1 MYSNFKGRQIDKSK
15 KNHRKNIWKI
25 PIFTAIALDFF
36 LYSHLCTFV
45 LFYDFLIIPFLRL
58 LIIYLCIY
66 ISIERKKNIL
76 RSAKAT
82 KKKECLP
89 LTSLM
94 RRCLW
99 IFHFLLSFHN
109 NRKEQQQTQIRT
121 HIHFGG
127 RNQSSFNLYLFRFA
141 IAFCTHSCSDF
152 LERWK

>member
-1 MYSNFKGRQIDKSK
+1 MKDSNIYRYCLRFLF
-15 KNHRKNIWKI
+15 
-25 PIFTAIALDFF
+25 IFT
-36 LYSHLCTFV
+36 FV
-45 LFYDFLIIPFLRL
+45 YICVVLWFSNNSISPF
-58 LIIYLCIY
+58 INNIFMYIY
-66 ISIERKKNIL
+66 IDRTEKKYFKISQSN
-76 RSAKAT
+76 